1 MTNRTIRVATLDDIP
16 ALLQLAQRFVS
27 ESSYGMEFDENGA
40 REYLEMII
48 PHPEAALFVTDD
60 VSAGML
66 VTVAKDWCVRPVL
79 YVEKMYVS
87 PEQRG
92 RGLSRALVC
101 AAVTFAKL
109 KNCSHIFS
117 TATAG
122 MGERVSKLFEN
133 LFAKDGFTSCGGV
146 LVKVM

>member
-1 MTNRTIRVATLDDIP
+1 MADRIIRVATLADIP
-16 ALLQLAQRFVS
+16 ALLLLAERFVS
-27 ESSYGMEFDENGA
+27 ESSYGMEFDEAGS
-40 REYLEMII
+40 REYLEMVLQ
-48 PHPEAALFVTDD
+48 HPDVALFVTDD

-87 PEQRG
+87 PQERG

-101 AAVTFAKL
+101 AAINFAKL
-109 KNCSHIFS
+109 NNCSHIFS

>member
-1 MTNRTIRVATLDDIP
+1 MTNRVIRVATPDDIP
-16 ALLQLAQRFVS
+16 ALLQLARRFVT
-27 ESSYGMEFDENGA
+27 ESNYGMQFDEAGA
-40 REYLEMII
+40 REYLENIL

-60 VSAGML
+60 VSAGIL

-87 PEQRG
+87 PHERG

-109 KNCSHIFS
+109 NDCSHIFS

-133 LFAKDGFTSCGGV
+133 LFAKDGFTTCGGV

>member
-1 MTNRTIRVATLDDIP
+1 MTNRVIRVATVADIP
-16 ALLQLAQRFVS
+16 ALLKLAEKFVS
-27 ESSYGMEFDENGA
+27 ESSYGMEFDPVGA
-40 REYLEMII
+40 AEYLGVVLE
-48 PHPEAALFVTDD
+48 HPDCALFVTDD

-66 VTVAKDWCVRPVL
+66 VSVAKDWCVRPVL
-79 YVEKMYVS
+79 YVEKMYLS

-101 AAVTFAKL
+101 AAITFANL
-109 KNCSHIFS
+109 RDCSHIFS

-133 LFAKDGFTSCGGV
+133 LFAKDGFTHCGGV